1 MFNSNPCRRGWHSH
15 LTISIYCMLIKWLI
29 FQLRLLQGYV
39 GFLTT
44 HFLSTAAPS
53 EALKGQSSAGLSLVA
68 ASIPYHPWNYFGY
81 TLKQRYAQT
90 SAHFLF
96 PVLSLLFSSPLH
108 GAQGWQLPLHPPH
121 NPSHCCWPCFP
132 PAPAVNSAL
141 FSSELFSPDQVTLN
155 LHLHR
160 WLVSAEYE
168 HAAASREGLGPE
180 ESSFA
185 KLWHCQET

>member
-1 MFNSNPCRRGWHSH
+1 M
-15 LTISIYCMLIKWLI
+15 
-29 FQLRLLQGYV
+29 

-68 ASIPYHPWNYFGY
+68 ASIPYHPWNYFGC

-132 PAPAVNSAL
+132 PAPAVNLAL
-141 FSSELFSPDQVTLN
+141 FSSELVSPDQVTLN